1 MHLRKDNF
9 NTMKITVKLLKSLV
23 YYYYQYLFLFFL
35 LISVSA
41 SANQN
46 SASQLSNYHHTVLN
60 SAPAVPNSANNAG
73 FRGTGPN
80 NVLHRTAGGN
90 LGPAG
95 FNIEVELGK
104 KIFFSFF
111 LPSKLLFS
119 ISITWQE
126 FSSGEHIRVF
136 TVVKFI

>member
-41 SANQN
+41 SSANQN

-73 FRGTGPN
+73 FRETGPN
-80 NVLHRTAGGN
+80 NVLQRTAGGN

-104 KIFFSFF
+104 KIFFSSSFF
-111 LPSKLLFS
+111 AFKTSLFNLNNMTR
-119 ISITWQE
+119 IFKWGTY
-126 FSSGEHIRVF
+126 
-136 TVVKFI
+136 

>member
-1 MHLRKDNF
+1 MRKDNF

-35 LISVSA
+35 LLSVSA

-73 FRGTGPN
+73 FRGPN
-80 NVLHRTAGGN
+80 NVLQRTAGGN

-104 KIFFSFF
+104 KISSFFSFF

>member
-1 MHLRKDNF
+1 
-9 NTMKITVKLLKSLV
+9 MKITVKLLKSLV

-73 FRGTGPN
+73 FRETGPN
-80 NVLHRTAGGN
+80 NVLQRTAGGN

-104 KIFFSFF
+104 KIFFSSFF
-111 LPSKLLFS
+111 AFKTSLFNLNNMTRIFKWGTYQSIHSCEIYLKRLLLF
-119 ISITWQE
+119 
-126 FSSGEHIRVF
+126 V
-136 TVVKFI
+136 

>member
-111 LPSKLLFS
+111 FCLQNFS
-119 ISITWQE
+119 FQSQ
-126 FSSGEHIRVF
+126 
-136 TVVKFI
+136 

>member
-23 YYYYQYLFLFFL
+23 YSYYQYLFLFFL
-35 LISVSA
+35 LTSVSA

-80 NVLHRTAGGN
+80 NVLQRTAGGN

-104 KIFFSFF
+104 KIFFFF
-111 LPSKLLFS
+111 FFAFKTSLFNLNNMTR
-119 ISITWQE
+119 IFKWGTY
-126 FSSGEHIRVF
+126 
-136 TVVKFI
+136 

>member
-1 MHLRKDNF
+1 
-9 NTMKITVKLLKSLV
+9 MKITVKLLKSLV
-23 YYYYQYLFLFFL
+23 YSYYQYLSLFFL
-35 LISVSA
+35 LTSVSA

-80 NVLHRTAGGN
+80 NVLQRTAGGN

-104 KIFFSFF
+104 LMNLFWIVLIAKT
-111 LPSKLLFS
+111 SKLVTKTNCQ
-119 ISITWQE
+119 I
-126 FSSGEHIRVF
+126 
-136 TVVKFI
+136 

>member
-1 MHLRKDNF
+1 
-9 NTMKITVKLLKSLV
+9 MKITVKLLKSLV

-60 SAPAVPNSANNAG
+60 SAPAVPNSANNAD

-95 FNIEVELGK
+95 FNIEVELDQ
-104 KIFFSFF
+104 KIFFFFFFFCLQNFSFQ
-111 LPSKLLFS
+111 S
-119 ISITWQE
+119 Q
-126 FSSGEHIRVF
+126 
-136 TVVKFI
+136 